1 MTILRPAWPLPPQVH
16 AAQTTRS
23 GGISLA
29 PYAAL
34 NLATH
39 VGDDPAHV
47 QTNRR
52 LLREQLALPGEPLWL
67 EQVHGTDVYVAR
79 HGSAIT
85 QPPRADAAYTDQP
98 GLVLAVLTA
107 DCLPVLFASRDGQ
120 EIAASHAGWR
130 GLLGGVLEATISHF
144 RAPPNEI
151 LVWFGPAIS
160 QAAFEVGDEVRLA
173 FIQHDPAA
181 CGAFI
186 PSSRPSLST
195 QYWQADLYQLA
206 RQRCHAAGIQSIH
219 GGDLCS
225 FSDPRFYSYRRETP
239 TGRMASLIWRA

>member
-1 MTILRPAWPLPPQVH
+1 MSFMIPDWPLPSGVH

-23 GGISLA
+23 GGVSGA
-29 PYAAL
+29 PYASL

-47 QTNRR
+47 QANRQR
-52 LLREQLALPGEPLWL
+52 LRAALALPGEPLWL
-67 EQVHGTDVYVAR
+67 EQVHGIAV
-79 HGSAIT
+79 HSAAHENMPT
-85 QPPRADAAYTDQP
+85 HAPHADAAYTDQP

-107 DCLPVLFASRDGQ
+107 DCLPVLFASRDGA
-120 EIAASHAGWR
+120 EIAVAHAGWR
-130 GLLGGVLEATISHF
+130 GLHAGVLEATLSHF
-144 RAPPNEI
+144 RAPPSEI

-160 QAAFEVGDEVRLA
+160 QAAFEVGDEVRHA

-181 CGAFI
+181 CSAFI

-195 QYWQADLYQLA
+195 QHWHADLYQLA
-206 RQRCHAAGIQSIH
+206 RLRCRAAGIQSIH

-225 FSDPRFYSYRRETP
+225 FSDPRFYSYRQETP
-239 TGRMASLIWRA
+239 TGRMASLIWRS